1 MADPNI
7 FLDAPIP
14 GQSLT
19 LEPGSVPWE
28 QPPQYTTLAEVV
40 KFYTEQIDNPDLIL
54 DLLDLLKRDIPILT
68 IVNVLT
74 KTSLMKGYHTVDV
87 GFLVTPIL
95 VEMIKTIAELND
107 VPYTV
112 SAQDKAS
119 KDRIDPRA
127 IKELID
133 EMKKNVKSNPE
144 TVVNKEPAKGLMARG
159 EE

>member
-7 FLDAPIP
+7 FLSRAIP

-19 LEPGSVPWE
+19 VEPGSVPWE
-28 QPPQYTTLAEVV
+28 QPPQYTTLAETV
-40 KFYTEQIDNPDLIL
+40 KFYTEKIDDADLII

-68 IVNVLT
+68 IVNTLT
-74 KTSLMKGYHTVDV
+74 KTSLMKGYHTVDI

-112 SAQDKAS
+112 SAEDRNK
-119 KDRIDPRA
+119 KERIDPRV

-133 EMKKNVKSNPE
+133 DMKKTVTANPE
-144 TVVNKEPAKGLMARG
+144 TVVNKEPPKGLMARG

>member
-7 FLDAPIP
+7 FLNAPIP

-40 KFYTEQIDNPDLIL
+40 KFYTEKIDDPDLIL
-54 DLLDLLKRDIPILT
+54 ELLDLLKRDIPILT
-68 IVNVLT
+68 IVNTLT
-74 KTSLMKGYHTVDV
+74 KSSLMYGYHTVDV

-107 VPYTV
+107 VPYIV
-112 SAQDKAS
+112 STEDRNK
-119 KDRIDPRA
+119 KERIDPRA

-133 EMKKNVKSNPE
+133 EMKKTVTANPE

-159 EE
+159 EQ